1 MTPNFA
7 PVALLRF
14 TLSFAIAGHCATAQE
29 PEKRPA
35 EEVQDNSFLIEEAY
49 NQEPGVVQH
58 ILSITHQVTRMAG
71 PDEHEWQFVF
81 TQEWPAFAPRFSLIL
96 PDGQRGQWLWR

>member
-1 MTPNFA
+1 VTPNFA
-7 PVALLRF
+7 SLTLLRF

-49 NQEPGVVQH
+49 NQEPASG
-58 ILSITHQVTRMAG
+58 MASNYCNNSAH
-71 PDEHEWQFVF
+71 DN
-81 TQEWPAFAPRFSLIL
+81 RFRQAYM
-96 PDGQRGQWLWR
+96 GAYA